1 MSMAS
6 LRDAIAL
13 AEGFLRVRTDLLTV
27 RFVDSPTAPCL
38 HFISSRHLGSAEL
51 LMLET
56 VMLAVR
62 NGFDTLAPGARIVQA
77 VDFVAPATSYQV
89 LAEALF
95 GCPVHY
101 GAAGNTLHLNPRM
114 MDVTLSTAKTQ
125 PPEYAAI
132 LSQAELDRITE
143 RRSLTARIQ
152 RHLLNAG
159 GAAFSLQTTARML
172 HMTPRTLH
180 RRLQDEGTSYQAI
193 VDQVRHRLALHL
205 LRNSPISVQDIAY
218 RLGYTEPANFR
229 RAFKRWEGVAP
240 QVAREDEGWRSRQG

>member
-1 MSMAS
+1 
-6 LRDAIAL
+6 
-13 AEGFLRVRTDLLTV
+13 
-27 RFVDSPTAPCL
+27 
-38 HFISSRHLGSAEL
+38 
-51 LMLET
+51 
-56 VMLAVR
+56 
-62 NGFDTLAPGARIVQA
+62 
-77 VDFVAPATSYQV
+77 
-89 LAEALF
+89 
-95 GCPVHY
+95 
-101 GAAGNTLHLNPRM
+101 M
-114 MDVTLSTAKTQ
+114 MDVTLSNAKTQ

-143 RRSLTARIQ
+143 RKSLTARIQ